1 MSSSRK
7 IPRPCARRRTG
18 IALALLGG
26 ALALAFGLRV
36 AVPSTDYA
44 VWTLAGEPGA
54 ARAGDGRCAVLLH
67 GRARPSASM
76 RPLAE
81 AIAARGTPAVGVDY
95 PSRAFPVAALAPEA
109 VGLGLEACRATG
121 ADRIDVVTHSMG
133 AILVRRAFA
142 DGAPPDLG
150 RVVMLGPPNA
160 GSEVVD
166 ALGDVPGFAALNGP
180 AGLELGTGPDAV
192 PAGLGPTAMD
202 VGIVSGGRSIN
213 PLLSLLLPNPDDGK
227 VSAARTR
234 LDGMC
239 GWLPVAATHPLMMR
253 KPSVVEETLAWLET
267 GRFLS
272 AAAEH
277 PPCPAREGRR

>member
-1 MSSSRK
+1 MSSSSK
-7 IPRPCARRRTG
+7 VPRSSAPRRAA

-26 ALALAFGLRV
+26 GLALALGLRA

-44 VWTLAGEPGA
+44 AWTLSGEPDGV
-54 ARAGDGRCAVLLH
+54 RRGDGRCVVLLH
-67 GRARPSASM
+67 GLARTSASM

-81 AIAARGTPAVGVDY
+81 AIAARGTPAVGIDY

-109 VGLGLEACRATG
+109 VGLGLRACRATG
-121 ADRIDVVTHSMG
+121 ARRIDAVTHSMG
-133 AILVRRAFA
+133 AILLRRAFA
-142 DGAPPDLG
+142 REAPPDLG
-150 RVVMLGPPNA
+150 RVVMLAPPNA

-192 PAGLGPTAMD
+192 PARLGSTSLD
-202 VGIVSGGRSIN
+202 VGIVSGSRSIN

-253 KPSVVEETLAWLET
+253 KPSVVEETIAWLET
-267 GRFLS
+267 GRFSS
-272 AAAEH
+272 AAAEY
-277 PPCPAREGRR
+277 PPCPARAGRR